1 MALGY
6 RTLSRKSFQ
15 RKALLRDLITDLIL
29 NGRIETT
36 LAKAK
41 ELKRLADKMVTL
53 GKKNTLASRRQAA
66 ELIRFETDE
75 EGKYA
80 LQKLFDEIAPKFAS
94 RNGGYTRWPISPTSS
109 FSSQTVIFLTAC
121 RSATSSGC
129 RVKMA
134 IYLS

>member
-1 MALGY
+1 MAQGY

-29 NGRIETT
+29 NDRIETT

-80 LQKLFDEIAPKFAS
+80 LQKLFDEIAPKFAN
-94 RNGGYTRWPISPTSS
+94 RNGGYTRVLKLGP
-109 FSSQTVIFLTAC
+109 
-121 RSATSSGC
+121 RRGDATE
-129 RVKMA
+129 MA
-134 IYLS
+134 LIEFVE

>member
-6 RTLSRKSFQ
+6 STISRKSFQ

-80 LQKLFDEIAPKFAS
+80 LQKLFDEIAPKFAN
-94 RNGGYTRWPISPTSS
+94 RNGGYTRVLKLGP
-109 FSSQTVIFLTAC
+109 
-121 RSATSSGC
+121 RRGDATE
-129 RVKMA
+129 MA
-134 IYLS
+134 LIEFVE

>member
-80 LQKLFDEIAPKFAS
+80 LQKLFDEIAPKFAN
-94 RNGGYTRWPISPTSS
+94 RNGGYTRLLKLGP
-109 FSSQTVIFLTAC
+109 
-121 RSATSSGC
+121 RRGDATE
-129 RVKMA
+129 MA
-134 IYLS
+134 LIEFVE

>member
-80 LQKLFDEIAPKFAS
+80 LQKLFDEIAPKFAN
-94 RNGGYTRWPISPTSS
+94 RNGGYTRIIKTGNRRGDD
-109 FSSQTVIFLTAC
+109 AE
-121 RSATSSGC
+121 
-129 RVKMA
+129 MA
-134 IYLS
+134 IVELL